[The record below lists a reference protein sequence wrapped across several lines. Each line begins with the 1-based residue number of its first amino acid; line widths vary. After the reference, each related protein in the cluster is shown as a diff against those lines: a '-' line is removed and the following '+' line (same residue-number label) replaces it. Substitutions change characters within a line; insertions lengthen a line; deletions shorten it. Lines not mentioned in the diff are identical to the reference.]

1 MEEKT
6 YKIGGK
12 KFRLKKFDD
21 YTHNEEIKIKALLG
35 IKEEGDDN
43 AVTINSRDNNSLL
56 PLILEPIDAEDIS
69 KFDFNDCKKG
79 MLNDIAT
86 DWIAARFFFTKN
98 SANSFSELLLKK
110 IAQTES
116 IKESTEKAENS
127 IPS

>member
-1 MEEKT
+1 MQEKT
-6 YKIGGK
+6 YKIASTNFK
-12 KFRLKKFDD
+12 LRDFDD
-21 YTHNEEIKIKALLG
+21 YSHNEEVKIKALLG
-35 IKEEGDDN
+35 LKEGSDDN
-43 AVTINSRDNNSLL
+43 AVRINSRDNNTLL
-56 PLILEPIDAEDIS
+56 PLILVSDEVEDLS

-79 MLNDIAT
+79 VLNDIAT

-116 IKESTEKAENS
+116 TKESTEKAENS

>member
-1 MEEKT
+1 MEEKI
-6 YKIGGK
+6 YQIAGK
-12 KFRLKKFDD
+12 KFKLKKFDD

-35 IKEEGDDN
+35 IQEEGDN

-56 PLILEPIDAEDIS
+56 PLILVSDEIEDLS
-69 KFDFNDCKKG
+69 KFDFNDCTKG

-110 IAQTES
+110 IAQTGNT
-116 IKESTEKAENS
+116 KASTESPENS
-127 IPS
+127 TPS

>member
-1 MEEKT
+1 MEEKK
-6 YKIGGK
+6 YKIGNK

-35 IKEEGDDN
+35 IQEEGDN
-43 AVTINSRDNNSLL
+43 AVTINSRDNNDLL
-56 PLILEPIDAEDIS
+56 PLILVSDEVEDIS

-110 IAQTES
+110 IAQTENT
-116 IKESTEKAENS
+116 KENTESPENS
-127 IPS
+127 TPS

>member
-6 YKIGGK
+6 YKIAGK
-12 KFRLKKFDD
+12 IFKLKKFDD
-21 YTHNEEIKIKALLG
+21 YTHNEEVKIKSLLG

-43 AVTINSRDNNSLL
+43 TVTINSRDNNTLL
-56 PLILEPIDAEDIS
+56 PLILVSDEMEDLT

-110 IAQTES
+110 IALTENTNVNTES
-116 IKESTEKAENS
+116 PENS
-127 IPS
+127 TPN

>member
-1 MEEKT
+1 MEEKN
-6 YKIGGK
+6 YLIAGK
-12 KFRLKKFDD
+12 KFKLKKFDD
-21 YTHNEEIKIKALLG
+21 YTHNEEVKIKSLLG
-35 IKEEGDDN
+35 IKDNADDN
-43 AVTINSRDNNSLL
+43 AVTINSRDNNTLL
-56 PLILEPIDAEDIS
+56 PLILVSDEVEDLS

-116 IKESTEKAENS
+116 IKGNTESPENS
-127 IPS
+127 TPS